1 MLRAFEVLVEAL
13 YLYQQSVYYRLHFV
27 LIVLFTLVVGYIWKK
42 ERDVRAR
49 MAAREKEG
57 AGRCSQKQDYF
68 QYTTTLQRNTEEA
81 VDKLMHS
88 REYQEY
94 VRKKNDP
101 TSELNKR
108 HQEENVSEIMFSD
121 EEEDDHHHRKYH

>member
-27 LIVLFTLVVGYIWKK
+27 LIVLLTLVVGYIWKK

-108 HQEENVSEIMFSD
+108 RQEEDVSEIMFSD
-121 EEEDDHHHRKYH
+121 EEEDDHHHRKYN